1 MCKSKRHFRK
11 KTKTLTGVL
20 SKHQG
25 CDNRRRVPSRK
36 ASMGG
41 FDNFDGNLD
50 IYMRSNVI
58 KKPTVEDF
66 VSAND
71 SEKLHCIAIMN
82 QVQLEQQEQSRSR
95 EEEIQVARPN
105 DGCDVDKHEPDKK
118 LRKVIRWCLA
128 SITAIGIIWT
138 LKK

>member
-11 KTKTLTGVL
+11 KTKTLSGVL
-20 SKHQG
+20 SRHQS
-25 CDNRRRVPSRK
+25 CDGRKRVPGRK
-36 ASMGG
+36 SSMDS
-41 FDNFDGNLD
+41 FDNIDGNLD

-66 VSAND
+66 VSADD
-71 SEKLHCIAIMN
+71 SKKLHCIVTMN
-82 QVQLEQQEQSRSR
+82 QAQLEQQEQSRSR
-95 EEEIQVARPN
+95 DEESQVAGPN

-118 LRKVIRWCLA
+118 LRRVASWCLV